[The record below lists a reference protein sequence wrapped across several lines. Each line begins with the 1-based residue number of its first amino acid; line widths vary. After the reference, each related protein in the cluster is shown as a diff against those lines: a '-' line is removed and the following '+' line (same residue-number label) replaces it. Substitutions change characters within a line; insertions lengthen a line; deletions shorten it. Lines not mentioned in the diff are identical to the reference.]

1 MQPTNPIWRKTR
13 LFTLF
18 LCLLWGIPTFS
29 VIYFSRELNQ
39 WTVLGWPVSFYMA
52 AQGLT
57 LLYVLIVALY
67 AWRMNRLE
75 KNK

>member
-1 MQPTNPIWRKTR
+1 MQPANPIWRKTR

-29 VIYFSRELNQ
+29 VIYFARELNQ

-67 AWRMNRLE
+67 AWRMNRFE